1 MARETLRHPAV
12 VLFLLLGAALAHAQP
27 RLPEAEQ
34 LLARRSAEADAFRKL
49 AEIVY
54 GLQINATTR
63 VRDFM
68 AESDDVR
75 AEVDQFVR
83 GVRLGTPIYYSDG
96 LCEVPA
102 EVTVQSVV
110 ETLKTAHRRHYRGR
124 DLHITDIESLTQ
136 RLDRQVIRVVG
147 QGVMRIDL
155 PPAVPPPAMEYITP
169 APAELPPL
177 PPPPAPSP
185 RRLEPLPVQP
195 GTAPPQAGPDVQPP
209 PPAPSEEPRP
219 LPGRLTPLE
228 PATPQPIPTPGI
240 SPAPP
245 RPSTPTP
252 PPPAQRPGGYAPPPP
267 QSLVVPE
274 IWREAGPQA
283 RLLATRAARVDAM
296 RRLAERIKGLRLT
309 SRTVVRDFA
318 VETDEILTTLNTV
331 LRTSGHEDSVYLHS
345 DALIAEVTLRLPT
358 EQVISTVRT
367 LHSRYYDSDDDELR
381 GHSIED
387 VTRSVVRRDFVET
400 GQGVPPAEF
409 LARYRQRVAPAA
421 PDWTLRSIQATGE
434 ATAPDPGSPQ
444 GRLMAARAAEIDAR
458 MRLGEQVGGLTLAG
472 GEPLGALTHG
482 RDDLIAHLDALIGA
496 ARVERTEFVPGG
508 ARVTVSLHG
517 MEIWNVIGPVVR
529 ERTLTP

>member
-508 ARVTVSLHG
+508 RASLSLCTAWKSG
-517 MEIWNVIGPVVR
+517 
-529 ERTLTP
+529 T